1 MEENLHEKLEKIRRE
16 LEKYDDLGYDKNYE
30 IEWKRLFNELNS
42 IKIEVYKNKIFSD
55 NEEFSEVKTED
66 IKFMLISYFQ
76 SEFIQKFPQPRKQVL
91 NFGITFYK
99 EFFKLL
105 KSYNY
110 LSKEQI
116 EKFNKLVEKNEN
128 EENNNN
134 KKNFIDL
141 SNDRNEKIAMYKY
154 KKELSEKL
162 KKIEKEKDTHYD
174 ESREYWE
181 SYLNLCIVKMFENL
195 KMINME
201 IDSLNYLEK
210 MKKEGKNFEEEKPN
224 KNNLKMEKI
233 EIKSPEDLF
242 KLDPNNNLV
251 KNLNFISS
259 FDNNNFQFFN
269 LGNIQTLDQKILD
282 QLPENIKQKVFN
294 NANPTTMTM
303 DEFAEMQQK
312 RMKEEEEKHKEFEKN
327 KSDDD
332 SDKEEIDDKKKK
344 KAREWDDWK
353 DENPKGSGNRMGK

>member
-30 IEWKRLFNELNS
+30 SEWKRLFNELNS

-162 KKIEKEKDTHYD
+162 KKIEKEKDFHYD
-174 ESREYWE
+174 E
-181 SYLNLCIVKMFENL
+181 
-195 KMINME
+195 
-201 IDSLNYLEK
+201 
-210 MKKEGKNFEEEKPN
+210 
-224 KNNLKMEKI
+224 
-233 EIKSPEDLF
+233 
-242 KLDPNNNLV
+242 
-251 KNLNFISS
+251 
-259 FDNNNFQFFN
+259 
-269 LGNIQTLDQKILD
+269 
-282 QLPENIKQKVFN
+282 
-294 NANPTTMTM
+294 
-303 DEFAEMQQK
+303 
-312 RMKEEEEKHKEFEKN
+312 
-327 KSDDD
+327 
-332 SDKEEIDDKKKK
+332 
-344 KAREWDDWK
+344 
-353 DENPKGSGNRMGK
+353 

>member
-1 MEENLHEKLEKIRRE
+1 
-16 LEKYDDLGYDKNYE
+16 
-30 IEWKRLFNELNS
+30 
-42 IKIEVYKNKIFSD
+42 
-55 NEEFSEVKTED
+55 
-66 IKFMLISYFQ
+66 
-76 SEFIQKFPQPRKQVL
+76 
-91 NFGITFYK
+91 
-99 EFFKLL
+99 
-105 KSYNY
+105 
-110 LSKEQI
+110 
-116 EKFNKLVEKNEN
+116 
-128 EENNNN
+128 
-134 KKNFIDL
+134 
-141 SNDRNEKIAMYKY
+141 
-154 KKELSEKL
+154 
-162 KKIEKEKDTHYD
+162 
-174 ESREYWE
+174 
-181 SYLNLCIVKMFENL
+181 MFENL

-344 KAREWDDWK
+344 KARERNDWK
-353 DENPKGSGNRMGK
+353 DENPKESGNRMGK

>member
-1 MEENLHEKLEKIRRE
+1 MEENLHQKLEKIRRE

-312 RMKEEEEKHKEFEKN
+312 RMKKEEEKQKEFEKN

-332 SDKEEIDDKKKK
+332 SDKEEVDDKKKK
-344 KAREWDDWK
+344 KAREGDDWK
-353 DENPKGSGNRMGK
+353 DENPKGSGNTMGK